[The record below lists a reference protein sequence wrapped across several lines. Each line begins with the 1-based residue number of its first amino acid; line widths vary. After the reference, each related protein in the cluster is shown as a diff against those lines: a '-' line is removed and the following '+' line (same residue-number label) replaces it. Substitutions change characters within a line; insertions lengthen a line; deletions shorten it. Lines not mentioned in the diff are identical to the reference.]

1 MVTKDKPNGTE
12 GAGQRHGVANAEDPV
27 DDRHPPLVCSRR
39 IVVLDSYAIAK
50 GWFIAVV
57 VWLVGALLLFLGL
70 DASTVKE
77 PGTLYIDNV
86 SIWPVFAIVS
96 VAAAIAIGLPLGL
109 LLARLL
115 RPVRNQWI
123 HVGAF
128 FAVPALLFAW
138 PLGFLFGGGFPGGLM
153 LGSLIGVCSAIS
165 RAAIIRNATIVDIAE
180 PATGQQ

>member
-1 MVTKDKPNGTE
+1 MVG
-12 GAGQRHGVANAEDPV
+12 
-27 DDRHPPLVCSRR
+27 SRLL
-39 IVVLDSYAIAK
+39 VVLDSYAIAK

-57 VWLVGALLLFLGL
+57 VWLVGALLLSLGL

-109 LLARLL
+109 LLAHLL

-123 HVGAF
+123 HVVVF
-128 FAVPALLFAW
+128 FAAPALLFAW
-138 PLGFLFGGGFPGGLM
+138 PLGFLFGWGFLGGLM
-153 LGSLIGVCSAIS
+153 LGSLIGVCSAIG
-165 RAAIIRNATIVDIAE
+165 RATIIRSATLVDINE
-180 PATGQQ
+180 PATEQP